1 MTKVL
6 IDSIKLYIK
15 FPSFTGN
22 LQNFLFEN
30 FAEYCPDPDLL
41 RGRIPE

>member
-15 FPSFTGN
+15 FPSFN
-22 LQNFLFEN
+22 LQHFLFEN
-30 FAEYCPDPDLL
+30 FAE
-41 RGRIPE
+41 